1 MSKKVHKG
9 ADGERKKEYG
19 GVVDA
24 KLIQMEEVSKSE
36 KRIGW
41 WVTTG
46 FFEACTHGGRRR

>member
-24 KLIQMEEVSKSE
+24 KLIQMEEYPKV
-36 KRIGW
+36 KRG
-41 WVTTG
+41 
-46 FFEACTHGGRRR
+46 